1 MNKPSKNEIELA
13 INLTRIAYDSVI
25 FTDPNL
31 LLDILNSEYDWNLEL
46 KDIIKYTRELSMDE
60 EDYRLIYKHIL

>member
-1 MNKPSKNEIELA
+1 MNKPSIKEIELA

-25 FTDPNL
+25 FTDPYL

>member
-1 MNKPSKNEIELA
+1 MKPSMKEIELA
-13 INLTRIAYDSVI
+13 IYLTRIAYDSVI

-31 LLDILNSEYDWNLEL
+31 LLDILNSEYDWDLEI

>member
-1 MNKPSKNEIELA
+1 MNKPSIKEIELA

>member
-1 MNKPSKNEIELA
+1 MKPSIKEIELA
-13 INLTRIAYDSVI
+13 IYLTRIAYDSVI

-31 LLDILNSEYDWNLEL
+31 LLDILNSEYDWSLEL
-46 KDIIKYTRELSMDE
+46 QDIIKYTRELSMDE

>member
-1 MNKPSKNEIELA
+1 MKPSMKEIELA
-13 INLTRIAYDSVI
+13 IYLTRIAYDSVI

-31 LLDILNSEYDWNLEL
+31 LLDILNSEYDWSLEIQ
-46 KDIIKYTRELSMDE
+46 DIIKYTRELSMDE

>member
-1 MNKPSKNEIELA
+1 MKPSMKEIELA

-25 FTDPNL
+25 FTDPYL
-31 LLDILNSEYDWNLEL
+31 LLDILNSEYDWNLEIQ
-46 KDIIKYTRELSMDE
+46 DIIKYTRELSMDE

>member
-1 MNKPSKNEIELA
+1 MKKPSVKEIELA

-25 FTDPNL
+25 FTDPYL
-31 LLDILNSEYDWNLEL
+31 LLDILNSEYDWNLEIQ
-46 KDIIKYTRELSMDE
+46 DIIKYTRELSMDE

>member
-1 MNKPSKNEIELA
+1 MNKPSIKEIELA
-13 INLTRIAYDSVI
+13 IYLTRIAYDSVI

-31 LLDILNSEYDWNLEL
+31 LLDILNSEYDWSLEL
-46 KDIIKYTRELSMDE
+46 QDIIKYTRELSMDE

>member
-1 MNKPSKNEIELA
+1 MKPSIKEIELA

-25 FTDPNL
+25 FTDPYL
-31 LLDILNSEYDWNLEL
+31 LLDILNSEYDWNLEIQ
-46 KDIIKYTRELSMDE
+46 DIIKYTRELSMDE

>member
-1 MNKPSKNEIELA
+1 MKPSIKEIELA
-13 INLTRIAYDSVI
+13 IYLTRIAYDSVI

-31 LLDILNSEYDWNLEL
+31 LLDILNSEYDWDLEI

>member
-1 MNKPSKNEIELA
+1 MKPSIKEIELA

-25 FTDPNL
+25 FTDPYL
-31 LLDILNSEYDWNLEL
+31 LLDILNSEYDWSLEL
-46 KDIIKYTRELSMDE
+46 QDIIKYTRELSMDE

>member
-1 MNKPSKNEIELA
+1 MNKPSIKEIELA
-13 INLTRIAYDSVI
+13 IYLTRIAYDSVI

-31 LLDILNSEYDWNLEL
+31 LLDILNSEYDWDLEI

>member
-1 MNKPSKNEIELA
+1 MNKPSIKEIELA
-13 INLTRIAYDSVI
+13 IYLTRIAYDSVI

>member
-46 KDIIKYTRELSMDE
+46 QDIIKYTRELSMDE

>member
-1 MNKPSKNEIELA
+1 MKPSIKEIELA

-25 FTDPNL
+25 FTDPYL
-31 LLDILNSEYDWNLEL
+31 LLDILNSEHDWNLEIQ
-46 KDIIKYTRELSMDE
+46 DIIKYTRELSMDE